1 MEIGTQKSWWYSTDW
16 DVRRRAS
23 QNNWHGKMADLDSL
37 EAHIDSS
44 ATQLMLDTIANLS
57 TNDTVLKNVLL
68 NHSPL
73 SDAVLSAYLDR
84 DTIKTE
90 PNFRAV
96 WLKNLPSSAAVWPT
110 LQVELAKLKDPAVRD
125 TLKGAQISNPNA
137 TTATSL
143 NREIRYHGGLT
154 NSYADEV
161 VGYYVDNDAI
171 DSAKAYMDTVNLYP
185 LRIAL
190 LGTELGEGNWDEA
203 DSSLVKLPLKNKN
216 DSAVYDLFDMLI
228 DLGRNDLTMKA
239 ISGVDSTRVQQIAAD
254 TTLDSAVMAKG
265 ILSVLLDTLYFELP
279 EQIPSAPSEKR
290 GEEEPQEESIESPTE
305 ATFFKVYPNPFG
317 SSTTIEYDLGNA
329 CEHGCKLRL
338 YDVQGRIIIQEI
350 MTAERET
357 GNMVID
363 MGRYG
368 NGIYYCTLYGEGRM
382 LQTEKLILL
391 K

>member
-1 MEIGTQKSWWYSTDW
+1 
-16 DVRRRAS
+16 
-23 QNNWHGKMADLDSL
+23 MADLDSL

-96 WLKNLPSSAAVWPT
+96 WLKNLPSSAAVWPS
-110 LQVELAKLKDPAVRD
+110 LQIELAKLKDPAVRD
-125 TLKGAQISNPNA
+125 TLKGAQISNQNA

-143 NREIRYHGGLT
+143 NREIKYHGGLT
-154 NSYADEV
+154 HSYADEV

-203 DSSLVKLPLKNKN
+203 DSSLIKLPLKNRN

-254 TTLDSAVMAKG
+254 TTLDAAVMAKG

-290 GEEEPQEESIESPTE
+290 GEEEPQEEPLASPTQMQY
-305 ATFFKVYPNPFG
+305 FKVYPNPFNN
-317 SSTTIEYDLGNA
+317 STTVAYNLGEDCKFG
-329 CEHGCKLRL
+329 CELRL
-338 YDVQGRIIIQEI
+338 YDIQGR
-350 MTAERET
+350 
-357 GNMVID
+357 VISSQVLLGD
-363 MGRYG
+363 GGKGELSIDLSHYG
-368 NGIYYCTLYGEGRM
+368 SGLYYCSLYGSKQL

-391 K
+391 R